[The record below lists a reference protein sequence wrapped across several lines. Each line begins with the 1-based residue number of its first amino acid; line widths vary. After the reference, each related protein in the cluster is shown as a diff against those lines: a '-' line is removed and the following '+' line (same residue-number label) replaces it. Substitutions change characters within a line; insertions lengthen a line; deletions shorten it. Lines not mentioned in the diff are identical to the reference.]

1 MDALSILK
9 RVLEIIQESMP
20 ASDQTIDPNKHEENL
35 KGAKSFQTS
44 YKDAIENL
52 ARDFAKVLNDRDFN
66 ALDSRA
72 EYHLYTV
79 DHLVELVKN
88 NDEQNTLKAF
98 KSYKIQSKYEDCEF
112 VSITLN
118 KSQDQAE
125 VVYHVITCV
134 MSADDKYFKE
144 LNKKRG
150 KEDQITPGTPF
161 STPYTLSVK
170 KEKGIWKV
178 DKFETSK

>member
-1 MDALSILK
+1 MNALSILK

-20 ASDQTIDPNKHEENL
+20 ASDQTIDPNNHYENL
-35 KGAKSFQTS
+35 KEAKSFQISNTN
-44 YKDAIENL
+44 AIKNL
-52 ARDFAKVLNDRDFN
+52 ARDFAKVLNDRDFD

-72 EYHLYTV
+72 EYPLYTV

-112 VSITLN
+112 LSITLN

-125 VVYHVITCV
+125 VVYDVITSV
-134 MSADDKYFKE
+134 VSADDKYFKE
-144 LNKKRG
+144 LNKKMG
-150 KEDQITPGTPF
+150 KENQITPGTPF

-170 KEKGIWKV
+170 KEKEIWKV
-178 DKFETSK
+178 DKFEASK

>member
-20 ASDQTIDPNKHEENL
+20 ATDQTIDPNNHAENL
-35 KGAKSFQTS
+35 RGTKSFQISDT
-44 YKDAIENL
+44 DAIKNL

-112 VSITLN
+112 LSITLN
-118 KSQDQAE
+118 KGQDQAE
-125 VVYHVITCV
+125 VVYNVITCV
-134 MSADDKYFKE
+134 VSADDKYFKE

-178 DKFETSK
+178 DQFETSK